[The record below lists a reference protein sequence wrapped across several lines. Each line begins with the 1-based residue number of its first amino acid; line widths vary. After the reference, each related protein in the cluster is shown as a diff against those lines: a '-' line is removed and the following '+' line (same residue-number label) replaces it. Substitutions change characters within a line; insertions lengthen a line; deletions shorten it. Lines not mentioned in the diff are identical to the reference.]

1 MNQMIPPKHQKI
13 ALIQACWHFDI
24 VDQCRTGFLAELE
37 RLGHR
42 REDVDIFKAP
52 GVFDI
57 PLLAK
62 KICQKDGHA
71 AVVASGFVV
80 DGGIYRHDF
89 VSATVIDALMQVQLE
104 TGVPVLSAVLTPHQF
119 QETEAH
125 ETFFKDHFVIKGEEA
140 ARACV
145 QVIGNLVALEE
156 VA

>member
-1 MNQMIPPKHQKI
+1 MNQMISPKPQKI

-24 VDQCRTGFLAELE
+24 VDRCREGFLTELE
-37 RLGHR
+37 TLGR
-42 REDVDIFKAP
+42 EPEDVDIFKAP

-62 KICQKDGHA
+62 KIGQRGRHA
-71 AVVASGFVV
+71 AIVASGFVV

-104 TGVPVLSAVLTPHQF
+104 SGVPVLSAVLTPHQF

-125 ETFFKDHFVIKGEEA
+125 EAFFKEHFVIKGAEV

-145 QVIGNLVALEE
+145 QVLENLAEL
-156 VA
+156 AAA

>member
-1 MNQMIPPKHQKI
+1 MNQMIPPSNQKI
-13 ALIQACWHFDI
+13 ALIQACWHFGI
-24 VDQCRTGFLAELE
+24 VDRCREGFLTEIE
-37 RLGHR
+37 RLGR
-42 REDVDIFKAP
+42 RPEDVDVFKAP
-52 GVFDI
+52 GAFDL

-62 KICQKDGHA
+62 KICLKGNHS
-71 AVVASGFVV
+71 AVIASGFVV

-125 ETFFKDHFVIKGEEA
+125 EAFFKEHFIVKGTEA

-145 QVIGNLVALEE
+145 QVLDTFTELA
-156 VA
+156 AA

>member
-1 MNQMIPPKHQKI
+1 MNQMISPKPQKI

-24 VDQCRTGFLAELE
+24 VDRCREGFLAELE
-37 RLGHR
+37 TLGR
-42 REDVDIFKAP
+42 QPEDVDIFKAP

-62 KICQKDGHA
+62 KICQKGRHA
-71 AVVASGFVV
+71 AIVASGFVV

-104 TGVPVLSAVLTPHQF
+104 SGVPVLSAVLTPHQF

-125 ETFFKDHFVIKGEEA
+125 EAFFKEHFVIKGAEA

-145 QVIGNLVALEE
+145 QVLENLAE
-156 VA
+156 VAAA

>member
-1 MNQMIPPKHQKI
+1 MNQMIPPSPQKI

-24 VDQCRTGFLAELE
+24 VDRCREGFLQELQT
-37 RLGHR
+37 LGR
-42 REDVDIFKAP
+42 RPEDVDIFKVP

-62 KICQKDGHA
+62 KICQRGSHA
-71 AVVASGFVV
+71 AMVASGFVV

-104 TGVPVLSAVLTPHQF
+104 TGVPVLSAVLTPHQI

-125 ETFFKDHFVIKGEEA
+125 EAFFREHFVVKGAEA

-145 QVIGNLVALEE
+145 QVLDNFAELA
-156 VA
+156 AA